1 MSLAQ
6 HLLAYAWMF
15 RRDALRLT
23 DTLKR
28 VRISPLGAAALAGTT
43 VMLTTLASSV
53 SLTFWIFLW
62 RSLGVL

>member
-1 MSLAQ
+1 MLGSPCTPTSYVMTRSLGG
-6 HLLAYAWMF
+6 
-15 RRDALRLT
+15 D
-23 DTLKR
+23 
-28 VRISPLGAAALAGTT
+28 AALAGTT